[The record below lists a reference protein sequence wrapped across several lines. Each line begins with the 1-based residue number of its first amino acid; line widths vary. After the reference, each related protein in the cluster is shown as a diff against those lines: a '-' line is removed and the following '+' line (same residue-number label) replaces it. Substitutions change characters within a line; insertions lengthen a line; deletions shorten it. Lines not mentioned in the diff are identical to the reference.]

1 MIWTADR
8 VARALGI
15 EASGEAQFRS
25 VSTDTRT
32 LVPGALFVALEGARF
47 DGHAFLEEARQ
58 KGAAGAVVKRG
69 TVAPAG
75 LMVFE
80 VDDTLQ
86 ALGRL
91 AAARRA
97 TVRGPVVAI
106 TGSNGKTATR
116 AMMEAAL
123 GAAWKVHATRD
134 NQNNLVG
141 VPLTILSMPEDAGAL
156 VVECGASVVGE
167 IARMREIVRPDIG
180 VVTNVGPAHLE
191 GFGDLAGVLREK
203 LSLLEGVPFAV
214 VGTRPPELVGEARRR
229 ALRAVSAGLEEP
241 AEVRP
246 EWWRLDD
253 SGCVELGFRCHAFR
267 LPLVGRHQGENAM
280 LVLAVCAELGLDL
293 AKVAGALR
301 RAVLPHGR
309 CEVIRNG
316 NLVVLHD
323 AYNANPA
330 SLAAALET
338 ASALRQGR
346 RLVVLLGTMLELGR
360 ESAALHREM
369 AARVVE
375 SGADLIGAVGEFA
388 RAFENR
394 RGELGDRLI
403 TAEDSEELGRLVA
416 ARLRGDELVVLKAS
430 RGVALER
437 ALPAILA
444 RGEGGCS
451 TTG

>member
-1 MIWTADR
+1 
-8 VARALGI
+8 
-15 EASGEAQFRS
+15 
-25 VSTDTRT
+25 
-32 LVPGALFVALEGARF
+32 
-47 DGHAFLEEARQ
+47 
-58 KGAAGAVVKRG
+58 
-69 TVAPAG
+69 
-75 LMVFE
+75 
-80 VDDTLQ
+80 
-86 ALGRL
+86 
-91 AAARRA
+91 
-97 TVRGPVVAI
+97 
-106 TGSNGKTATR
+106 
-116 AMMEAAL
+116 
-123 GAAWKVHATRD
+123 
-134 NQNNLVG
+134 
-141 VPLTILSMPEDAGAL
+141 
-156 VVECGASVVGE
+156 
-167 IARMREIVRPDIG
+167 
-180 VVTNVGPAHLE
+180 
-191 GFGDLAGVLREK
+191 
-203 LSLLEGVPFAV
+203 
-214 VGTRPPELVGEARRR
+214 
-229 ALRAVSAGLEEP
+229 
-241 AEVRP
+241 
-246 EWWRLDD
+246 
-253 SGCVELGFRCHAFR
+253 
-267 LPLVGRHQGENAM
+267 M